1 MLKAWYNSSMEFT
14 PAITAS
20 VKFDFPDAIVIEQ
33 SYYDEDGIPG
43 LQVIP
48 RDAGNAFDVL
58 DEDDYRKECEKRG
71 VLPSPW
77 DNA

>member
-1 MLKAWYNSSMEFT
+1 MQEAWYNSSMEFT
-14 PAITAS
+14 PQIKATVQS
-20 VKFDFPDAIVIEQ
+20 DFPDAIVIEQ
-33 SYYDEDGIPG
+33 SYYDEEGIPG

-48 RDAGNAFDVL
+48 RGAGNAFDVL

-77 DNA
+77 DVN